1 MSTPLVSLTAYTDAS
16 LSGWG
21 FHYNTVYRRG
31 IWPQALRSR
40 HINELELNTI
50 LLLIKHLKIP
60 RGSHVRVMCDNTTAV
75 NIVRRGGSRSARLN
89 NIMLEI
95 VNSAQQKNLFL
106 SVSHIKG
113 CLNIVADR
121 LSRQGPIPTEWSLD
135 NTGRALI
142 QSLNPPPQVDLF
154 ATFENKVLD
163 CFVSPV
169 IHPQAAF
176 VDALTIDWSTWDVI
190 YLFPPTNLILTVLK
204 TLRKFRGT
212 AYLIAPLWPNRPWFG
227 ELNLR
232 AHSSVKLNCSL
243 TQLTP
248 EGVAIA
254 PDILQQKLHL
264 WTIS

>member
-1 MSTPLVSLTAYTDAS
+1 MSNPPVSLTAYTDAS

-21 FHYNTVYRRG
+21 FHYNTVSRKG
-31 IWPQALRSR
+31 TWSQGLRSY

-50 LLLIKHLKIP
+50 FLLVKHLKVR

-89 NIMLEI
+89 DIMFKI
-95 VNSAQQKNLFL
+95 VKTAQQKNFFL
-106 SVSHIKG
+106 SANHIKG
-113 CLNIVADR
+113 CMNIVADR

-135 NTGRALI
+135 KVGRTLI
-142 QSLNPPPQVDLF
+142 QSLSPPPQVDLF

-176 VDALTIDWSTWDVI
+176 VDALTIDWSIWDVI
-190 YLFPPTNLILTVLK
+190 YLFSPTNLILTVLK
-204 TLRKFRGT
+204 TLRNFRGI

-232 AHSSVKLNCSL
+232 ARSSKKLNCSL
-243 TQLTP
+243 NQLTP
-248 EGVAIA
+248 EEVATA
-254 PDILQQKLHL
+254 PEILQQKLYL
-264 WTIS
+264 WTIY